1 MANFSVGIIS
11 AITSFTVH
19 NTRVDHGMQ
28 PVDEDSE
35 HEKTCTFPRLRVCRL
50 TLLIASL
57 LIIKLLLDI
66 VFECTVLARYIRP
79 RDTY

>member
-1 MANFSVGIIS
+1 
-11 AITSFTVH
+11 
-19 NTRVDHGMQ
+19 MQ
-28 PVDEDSE
+28 PVDEASDN
-35 HEKTCTFPRLRVCRL
+35 EKTCTFPRPRVCRL

-66 VFECTVLARYIRP
+66 VFECTVLARYVRP